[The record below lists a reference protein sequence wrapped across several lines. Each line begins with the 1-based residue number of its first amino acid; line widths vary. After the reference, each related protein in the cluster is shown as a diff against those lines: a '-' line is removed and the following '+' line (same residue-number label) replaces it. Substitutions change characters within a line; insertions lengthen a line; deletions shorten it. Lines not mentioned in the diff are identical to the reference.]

1 MQCKAGSDSVSGV
14 EKPRPDD
21 SQDERQPRRRA
32 PSTIPTLPMST
43 SATPDTATP
52 MSDDIVPDATAAHE
66 SAVTQAIPGLPDD
79 IVVTHILFRS
89 TWLEYPLVDPAD
101 LARLSVVSRGMRHA
115 VAATGRKIQEMNADE
130 AARLGCLSALKRMHR
145 RGSLKFDEFLC
156 WNAAQ
161 GNCTRNFEALT
172 WLRMKGC
179 PWDETTQCHV
189 SMRLASE
196 GNLEALK
203 WLRVGGCEWNS
214 ETCASAA
221 EFGHFE
227 VLKWACEN
235 GCPRDIDTCANA
247 AYRGDL
253 EMLKWARDNDFPWDA
268 YTCESAAEGGQLE
281 ALKWARENGC
291 PWSEQTCEVAA
302 SGGNLEML
310 KWAREN
316 GCPWSE
322 RTCLCA
328 ACKGHLEI
336 LKWARMHGC
345 PWSKDGCMLGALV
358 NRHTN
363 VTDWI
368 RSCDFD

>member
-1 MQCKAGSDSVSGV
+1 
-14 EKPRPDD
+14 
-21 SQDERQPRRRA
+21 
-32 PSTIPTLPMST
+32 MST

-79 IVVTHILFRS
+79 IVVTHVLFAPSLFRS
-89 TWLEYPLVDPAD
+89 AWLVDPAD

-115 VAATGRKIQEMNADE
+115 VAATGRKIQEMTAYE
-130 AARLGCLSALKRMHR
+130 AAGLGCLSALKRMYR
-145 RGSLKFDEFLC
+145 RGSLMFFFGLFPVGYSLT

-161 GNCTRNFEALT
+161 GSYNRNFEALT

-179 PWDETTQCHV
+179 PWDKATQCHV
-189 SMRLASE
+189 SNRLASE

-203 WLRVGGCEWNS
+203 WLRVGGCEWDS

-235 GCPRDIDTCANA
+235 GCPRDEVTCANA

-253 EMLKWARDNDFPWDA
+253 EMLKWARDNDFPWDE
-268 YTCESAAEGGQLE
+268 YTCESAADGGQLE

-291 PWSEQTCEVAA
+291 PWDKATQCHVSNNLASE
-302 SGGNLEML
+302 GNLEAL
-310 KWAREN
+310 KWWREN
-316 GCPWSE
+316 GCLWSE
-322 RTCLCA
+322 DTCMYA
-328 ACKGHLEI
+328 ASNGQLEI

-345 PWSKDGCMLGALV
+345 PWDKAECSVDALR
-358 NRHTN
+358 NKHTN
-363 VTDWI
+363 VYDWI
-368 RSCDFD
+368 RTCDFD